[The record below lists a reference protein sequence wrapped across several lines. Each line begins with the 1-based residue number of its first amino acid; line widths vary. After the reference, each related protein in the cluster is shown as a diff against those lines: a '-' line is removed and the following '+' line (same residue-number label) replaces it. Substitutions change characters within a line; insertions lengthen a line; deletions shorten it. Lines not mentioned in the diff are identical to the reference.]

1 MRLKEQ
7 IRQWEDEERSAA
19 VTGWDFP
26 IYGTVIVRRTAFHGS
41 MRRSSDGISLPRR
54 VFWIWIRA
62 AESFF
67 FPWSIPIIKRA
78 ATEAWE
84 PNIRLCRERLLP
96 LGIDFRETDGTGL
109 LPFPDETFELVIN
122 RHGDYQPEEVFRI
135 LSPGGT
141 FVTQQVGGE
150 NDRELREL
158 LLPEVSPPYPEWNA
172 GHAAQKLA
180 EAGFSILQKEEAYT
194 PIRFL
199 IPPRSSGL
207 QKLSSGSFPVFR

>member
-1 MRLKEQ
+1 M
-7 IRQWEDEERSAA
+7 D
-19 VTGWDFP
+19 TGGGEFLL
-26 IYGTVIVRRTAFHGS
+26 
-41 MRRSSDGISLPRR
+41 SLEHPYH
-54 VFWIWIRA
+54 
-62 AESFF
+62 
-67 FPWSIPIIKRA
+67 KTA

-158 LLPEVSPPYPEWNA
+158 LLPEVSPPYPE
-172 GHAAQKLA
+172 G
-180 EAGFSILQKEEAYT
+180 T
-194 PIRFL
+194 PVLLRRSLRRRAFPFCRRKKRIRRFVFL